1 MQERIRQMLAEH
13 TWAVVGATQNED
25 KFGYKILMRL
35 RSGGY
40 ETYAVN
46 PMYQEIEGAPCYE
59 SLKAL
64 PVVPACI
71 DMVVS
76 PKRADP
82 FIDEAADLGIKYIWF
97 QPGTFDDDVI
107 QYAEKKGL
115 LPVYHHCVLVDLGK
129 IGK

>member
-1 MQERIRQMLAEH
+1 MVELIQKMLAEH

-35 RSGGY
+35 RSAGY

-46 PMYQEIEGAPCYE
+46 PMYQEIEGEVCYE
-59 SLKAL
+59 NLKAL
-64 PVVPACI
+64 PVVPACV

-76 PKRADP
+76 PKRAYP
-82 FIDEAADLGIKYIWF
+82 FIDEAAELGIKYIWF
-97 QPGTFDDDVI
+97 QPGTFDDNVI
-107 QYAEKKGL
+107 KYTKDKGL
-115 LPVYHHCVLVDLGK
+115 LPLFHHCVLVELGK

>member
-1 MQERIRQMLAEH
+1 MTDLIKNMLAEP

-35 RSGGY
+35 RSAGY

-46 PMYQEIEGAPCYE
+46 PLYQEIDDTQCYE

-64 PVVPACI
+64 PVVPECV
-71 DMVVS
+71 DRVVS
-76 PKRADP
+76 PKRAYP
-82 FIDEAADLGIKYIWF
+82 FMDEAAELGIKYIWF

-107 QYAEKKGL
+107 KYAENKGL
-115 LPVYHHCVLVDLGK
+115 LLVNHHCVLVELSK